1 MIFAFVK
8 CMIGWYIETYFVDYD
23 ETQHAWRDADA
34 DENFYHDYEF
44 VYL

>member
-8 CMIGWYIETYFVDYD
+8 YMISWYIETYFVEYD